1 MTLANE
7 WFTLKPETVKVDVYR
22 NSAESAVRMTHLP
35 TGIVVEQRFRTN
47 TYESENR
54 KCALEEL
61 TARVFHA
68 LVDILA
74 AP

>member
-35 TGIVVEQRFRTN
+35 TGIVVEHHFRFSDSYSMLWR
-47 TYESENR
+47 
-54 KCALEEL
+54 
-61 TARVFHA
+61 ARGT
-68 LVDILA
+68 DRSRISRSC
-74 AP
+74 

>member
-7 WFTLKPETVKVDVYR
+7 WFTLKP
-22 NSAESAVRMTHLP
+22 AL
-35 TGIVVEQRFRTN
+35 
-47 TYESENR
+47 
-54 KCALEEL
+54 CALEEL

>member
-35 TGIVVEQRFRTN
+35 TGIVAEHSEH

>member
-35 TGIVVEQRFRTN
+35 TGIVVEHHFRFSDS
-47 TYESENR
+47 YVCSG
-54 KCALEEL
+54 ALEEL